1 MPDVRRLLTDQI
13 ERLWGAGE
21 LEVVWRNYSPDV
33 VDRMPVPGQLGGL
46 PGMEQVV
53 REFRAAMPDLR
64 MTLHGTIVD
73 GDPSCASR
81 GCDWWTATGTNTGP
95 LFGRPPTGRRVEIR
109 GVDMIRAEGGRV
121 AEIWHVEEMLRFD
134 AQLAGEPEPAIDPL
148 AAFHAASSDLRV
160 TEEAVLQEGPF
171 RAVRSRVE
179 GTHDA
184 APLLGIPPAGRR
196 FSAAH
201 MAVLRTRPDGAPRLL
216 TQVAELAQ
224 VRAQLA

>member
-33 VDRMPVPGQLGGL
+33 VDRMPIPGQLGGL
-46 PGMEQVV
+46 PGMAQVV

-64 MTLHGTIVD
+64 MTLRGTIVD
-73 GDPSCASR
+73 GAH
-81 GCDWWTATGTNTGP
+81 GCDWWTLTGTNTGP
-95 LFGRPPTGRRVEIR
+95 LFGRPPTGAPVEIN
-109 GVDMIRAEGGRV
+109 GIDMIRSQDGRV
-121 AEIWHVEEMLRFD
+121 AEIWHVEEMMRFE
-134 AQLAGEPEPAIDPL
+134 AQLGREPEPAVDPI
-148 AAFHAASSDLRV
+148 AAFHAASTDLRV
-160 TEEAVLQEGPF
+160 TEEAVLREGPF

-184 APLLGIPPAGRR
+184 APLLGVPPAGKR

-201 MAVLRTRPDGAPRLL
+201 MAVFRTRPDGAPELL
-216 TQVAELAQ
+216 VQVAELAQ